1 MQGTKI
7 RDIPVPRI
15 PELILT
21 FFPEGVKWK
30 PDVFPELFPKNL
42 FSAPIKLTFP
52 RFSSIIDELYYIGV
66 IWPHWRNLFIM
77 DPDTANPFPDTGTA
91 LLLFCFFLALG
102 GFVVLC
108 QNSLIELSDQKLK
121 RSEGG
126 PPSPLERAARLLERP
141 GRFSSAMR
149 GAYTFCHLCAVAFL
163 ARAAEVSAL
172 FSAPFWRTPGGRLL
186 QSFLVTLAGVAFIMV
201 FSRGVPRRLAARCA
215 EKAAPILSGP
225 AAVIVA
231 LFTPLAWFVEK
242 AVSLVLLLFG
252 IHGQDLPENVTEEEI
267 RMMVDVSEETGGIE
281 AAEKEMILGVFDFAD
296 RTVDEIMTHRT
307 DVTAVPEDIGLEELV
322 ALAAEHGFSRIPVV
336 GEDGLDDILG
346 ILNVKDL
353 LPLAV
358 ADRRRKFTVK
368 SYLRPPFYVPESTKC
383 RDLFARLNQQ
393 KTQIAVVVDEYG
405 GTSGIVTM
413 EDLLESI
420 VGDIQDEYDNE
431 EAEATAISQ
440 NRYTLD
446 GDIDLAEVARLLDC
460 SFAEREDW
468 DDYDTLGGL
477 LIAMLDRIPGP
488 KEHPSVEVDG
498 VRFTVQKCNGRQILE
513 VLAEKIRD
521 GEKEE

>member
-1 MQGTKI
+1 
-7 RDIPVPRI
+7 
-15 PELILT
+15 
-21 FFPEGVKWK
+21 
-30 PDVFPELFPKNL
+30 
-42 FSAPIKLTFP
+42 
-52 RFSSIIDELYYIGV
+52 
-66 IWPHWRNLFIM
+66 M
-77 DPDTANPFPDTGTA
+77 DPDTARPFVDSGA
-91 LLLFCFFLALG
+91 AFLFFLLFLALG

-108 QNSLIELSDQKLK
+108 QNSLVEMHDQKLK
-121 RSEGG
+121 RAAEADPADTALG
-126 PPSPLERAARLLERP
+126 RAVRLLERP
-141 GRFSSAMR
+141 VRFSNAMR

-163 ARAAEVSAL
+163 ARWAWELPV
-172 FSAPFWRTPGGRLL
+172 FGDVFWQSGWGRLL
-186 QSFLVTLAGVAFIMV
+186 EDLIVTLAGVTFIMV
-201 FSRGVPRRLAARCA
+201 FSRGVPRRLAARYA
-215 EKAAPILSGP
+215 ERLGPALSGP

-231 LFTPLAWFVEK
+231 LFSPLAWFVER
-242 AVSLVLLLFG
+242 AVALAVFPLG
-252 IHGQDLPENVTEEEI
+252 IRGQELPENVTEEEI
-267 RMMVDVSEETGGIE
+267 RMMVDVGEETGGIE
-281 AAEKEMILGVFDFAD
+281 SAEKEMIFGVFDFAD
-296 RTVDEIMTHRT
+296 RTVDQIMTHRT
-307 DVTAVPEDIGLEELV
+307 DVVAAEEDAALEELV
-322 ALAAEHGFSRIPVV
+322 AIAEEQGFSRIPVI

-358 ADRRRKFTVK
+358 ADRRKKFSVK

-440 NRYTLD
+440 DRYTLD

-468 DDYDTLGGL
+468 EDYDTLGGL
-477 LIAMLDRIPGP
+477 LIAILDRIPAPG
-488 KEHPSVEVDG
+488 EHPAVEVDG
-498 VRFTVQKCNGRQILE
+498 VRFTVRKCNGRQILE
-513 VLAEKIRD
+513 VLAEKAERT
-521 GEKEE
+521 EKEKAEE

>member
-1 MQGTKI
+1 
-7 RDIPVPRI
+7 
-15 PELILT
+15 
-21 FFPEGVKWK
+21 
-30 PDVFPELFPKNL
+30 
-42 FSAPIKLTFP
+42 
-52 RFSSIIDELYYIGV
+52 
-66 IWPHWRNLFIM
+66 M
-77 DPDTANPFPDTGTA
+77 DPDTASPFPSDGTN
-91 LLLFCFFLALG
+91 LLLFLFFLALG

-108 QNSLIELSDQKLK
+108 QNSLVELSDQKLK
-121 RSEGG
+121 RPAGEPGAD
-126 PPSPLERAARLLERP
+126 PLERAARLLERP

-149 GAYTFCHLCAVAFL
+149 GAYTFCHLCSVAFL
-163 ARAAEVSAL
+163 AQWAEGLPVFL
-172 FSAPFWRTPGGRLL
+172 LPFWQSGWGRVLWN
-186 QSFLVTLAGVAFIMV
+186 FLVTLAGVAFIMV
-201 FSRGVPRRLAARCA
+201 FSRGIPRRLAARYA
-215 EKAAPILSGP
+215 DGLAPALSGP

-231 LFTPLAWFVEK
+231 LFSPLAWVVEK

-252 IHGQDLPENVTEEEI
+252 VRDQDLPENVTEEEI

-281 AAEKEMILGVFDFAD
+281 SAEKEMIMGVFDFAD

-307 DVTAVPEDIGLEELV
+307 DVVAAEEDATLEELV
-322 ALAAEHGFSRIPVV
+322 ALAEEHGFSRIPVV
-336 GEDGLDDILG
+336 GEDGLDDIAG

-358 ADRRRKFTVK
+358 ADRRKKFSVK

-431 EAEATAISQ
+431 AAEATAISQ
-440 NRYTLD
+440 DRYTLD

-488 KEHPSVEVDG
+488 KEHPSVELDG
-498 VRFTVQKCNGRQILE
+498 IRFTVQKSNNRQILE
-513 VLAEKIRD
+513 VLAERLD
-521 GEKEE
+521 KEEEG

>member
-1 MQGTKI
+1 MASVRVAPVRDRAGRVANRKI
-7 RDIPVPRI
+7 DFPPVIPYNNTI
-15 PELILT
+15 
-21 FFPEGVKWK
+21 
-30 PDVFPELFPKNL
+30 NL
-42 FSAPIKLTFP
+42 GNSPA
-52 RFSSIIDELYYIGV
+52 
-66 IWPHWRNLFIM
+66 WRNFFIM
-77 DPDTANPFPDTGTA
+77 DPDTANPFLGTGTA
-91 LLLFCFFLALG
+91 FLLSLLFLALG

-108 QNSLIELSDQKLK
+108 QNSLVELRDQKLK
-121 RSEGG
+121 WAPEDVSA
-126 PPSPLERAARLLERP
+126 SPALLRILRLLQQP

-149 GAYTFCHLCAVAFL
+149 GAYTLCHLCAVSFL
-163 ARAAEVSAL
+163 AQGAWGLPVL
-172 FSAPFWRTPGGRLL
+172 QLPFWRSGWGGLL
-186 QSFLVTLAGVAFIMV
+186 GNLLITLAGVAFIMV
-201 FSRGVPRRLAARCA
+201 FSRGVPRRLAARYA
-215 EKAAPILSGP
+215 DTLAPALSGP

-231 LFTPLAWFVEK
+231 LFSPLSWFVEK
-242 AVSLVLLLFG
+242 AVALAVLPFG
-252 IHGQDLPENVTEEEI
+252 IHGQDLPDNVTEEEI
-267 RMMVDVSEETGGIE
+267 RMMVDVGEETGGIE
-281 AAEKEMILGVFDFAD
+281 SAEKEMILGVFDFAD
-296 RTVDEIMTHRT
+296 RTVDQIMTHRT
-307 DVTAVPEDIGLEELV
+307 DVIAAQEDIGLEELV
-322 ALAAEHGFSRIPVV
+322 ALAEEHGFSRIPVI

-358 ADRRRKFTVK
+358 ADRRKKFSVG

-468 DDYDTLGGL
+468 EDYDTLGGL
-477 LIAMLDRIPGP
+477 LIAMLDRIPTPG
-488 KEHPSVEVDG
+488 EHPAVEVDG
-498 VRFTVQKCNGRQILE
+498 VRFTVRKCNGRQILE
-513 VLAEKIRD
+513 VLAEKI
-521 GEKEE
+521 

>member
-1 MQGTKI
+1 
-7 RDIPVPRI
+7 
-15 PELILT
+15 
-21 FFPEGVKWK
+21 
-30 PDVFPELFPKNL
+30 
-42 FSAPIKLTFP
+42 
-52 RFSSIIDELYYIGV
+52 
-66 IWPHWRNLFIM
+66 M
-77 DPDTANPFPDTGTA
+77 DPDTARP
-91 LLLFCFFLALG
+91 LLDSGAAFLLSLLFLALG

-108 QNSLIELSDQKLK
+108 QNCLVELSDQKLK
-121 RSEGG
+121 RSAGAANSA
-126 PPSPLERAARLLERP
+126 PALSRAVRLLERP
-141 GRFSSAMR
+141 GRFTSAMR

-163 ARAAEVSAL
+163 TQGAWGLPVFQR
-172 FSAPFWRTPGGRLL
+172 PFWRGGFGF
-186 QSFLVTLAGVAFIMV
+186 FLENLIITLAGVAFIMV
-201 FSRGVPRRLAARCA
+201 FSRGVPRRLAARYA
-215 EKAAPILSGP
+215 EGLAPILSGP

-231 LFTPLAWFVEK
+231 LFTPLSWFVEK
-242 AVSLVLLLFG
+242 AVALAVLPFG
-252 IHGQDLPENVTEEEI
+252 IRGQDLPENVTEEEI
-267 RMMVDVSEETGGIE
+267 RMMVDAGEETGGIE
-281 AAEKEMILGVFDFAD
+281 SAEKEMILGVFDFAD
-296 RTVDEIMTHRT
+296 RTVDQIMTHRT
-307 DVTAVPEDIGLEELV
+307 DVIAAGEDIGLEELV
-322 ALAAEHGFSRIPVV
+322 ALAGENGFSRIPVV

-358 ADRRRKFTVK
+358 ADRRKKFSVG

-440 NRYTLD
+440 DRYTLD

-468 DDYDTLGGL
+468 EDYDTLGGL
-477 LIAMLDRIPGP
+477 LIAMLDRIPAPG
-488 KEHPSVEVDG
+488 EHPAVEVDG
-498 VRFTVQKCNGRQILE
+498 VRFTVRKCNGRQILE
-513 VLAEKIRD
+513 VLAEKL
-521 GEKEE
+521 